1 VNQATHCQQILI
13 GPVARYTQ
21 TIVTYLRIQRHNHY
35 GESLRESAAKM
46 AGTPS
51 RWLGKLEDLL
61 IDFSVDQ
68 EFEEVDGIPTS
79 YLLVRL

>member
-1 VNQATHCQQILI
+1 M
-13 GPVARYTQ
+13 ARYTQ
-21 TIVTYLRIQRHNHY
+21 MIDTYLRIQRQNHY
-35 GESLRESAAKM
+35 GESLKESAAKTV
-46 AGTPS
+46 GTPS
-51 RWLGKLEDLL
+51 HWLGKLVDLL